1 MAYNMKHY
9 FDPKLSWNSD
19 SDNILEDFYKP
30 ALSKCKKYDRL
41 AGYFS
46 STSLVITAYET
57 LDFIERGGIIRL
69 VTGVEFSQQ
78 DADILEK
85 SIDEKNT
92 IFKNALEDFEKSND
106 IQKKCIAL
114 FGWLLSNYIDGKP
127 QLDIKIS

>member
-1 MAYNMKHY
+1 MKHY

-106 IQKKCIAL
+106 IQKKMYRFIWMAA
-114 FGWLLSNYIDGKP
+114 
-127 QLDIKIS
+127 IKLHRWETTT